1 MNKKQRLA
9 VILLIVA
16 IILSIISIVIRVSI
30 DSLGGESEEE
40 TPKEHST
47 VQGTVQLI
55 VQKSGGGETDEG
67 G

>member
-9 VILLIVA
+9 VILLVIA

-30 DSLGGESEEE
+30 NSLDEEPEEE
-40 TPKEHST
+40 TPMDYSE

-55 VQKSGGGETDEG
+55 VQKPGGVTNEG

>member
-9 VILLIVA
+9 VILLIIA

-30 DSLGGESEEE
+30 DSLDDEPEGEI
-40 TPKEHST
+40 PKEHST

-55 VQKSGGGETDEG
+55 VQKPGGGTNEG

>member
-30 DSLGGESEEE
+30 DSLDDELEEE
-40 TPKEHST
+40 SAPNLSVH
-47 VQGTVQLI
+47 GTVQLI
-55 VQKSGGGETDEG
+55 VQKPGGITNGEG
-67 G
+67 